1 MMNTHIL
8 MDDFWL
14 KFITI
19 HFPSNIRSSSVMTGI
34 YVIPLTIIT
43 PEFAY
48 MPFAPKNFCPVYP
61 DVLRVVCEP
70 AVIVEVF
77 NPHRYS
83 LNNSSPRCSSP
94 FLPFRDSKNS
104 EKLIPLMREGQDEG
118 AISAR
123 QLTDSSQ

>member
-1 MMNTHIL
+1 M
-8 MDDFWL
+8 
-14 KFITI
+14 
-19 HFPSNIRSSSVMTGI
+19 

-48 MPFAPKNFCPVYP
+48 TPFAAKNFFPG
-61 DVLRVVCEP
+61 VLLLVCEP
-70 AVIVEVF
+70 AAIVEVF

-123 QLTDSSQ
+123 QLMDSSQ